1 MAERIVQSEDI
12 SDIRRALR
20 EQGSVIVGI
29 VQQVNS
35 VDKRLDTVHGDIVK
49 FRKLFD
55 DFLEKDVKAK
65 NLQLAQ
71 TRLIEI
77 RQKLDREFGFYNELR
92 RRATGILQAADLSL
106 VKRDTIATTTDDLM
120 LSAPKY
126 WLAPVLVAVSS
137 WLLDN
142 QDLATRAV
150 AEALQRDDERSS
162 LFFALLMRR
171 AKRVKSYQ
179 VWLDRY
185 FGMQDPENLDR
196 QVIVVLNALVNGV
209 FGVETYTQCL
219 ERINAWVQELTDK
232 SGYIDKQ
239 RQRWEDGIR
248 SKISS
253 LSDGNY
259 PSLKQYSPT
268 WKNLAEVL
276 QEAKGHQDIF
286 NYFDRVFQ
294 GEIARATKFEDEVDR
309 LLSLLASK
317 FDDDE
322 LPLSKDEQ
330 LQSLIVKYDGDR
342 ALADDEI
349 KQQKE
354 VFEDKIS
361 FTQVL
366 TNAAINPELTE
377 ASLATQRFAIAL
389 SREWIISA
397 HQDFTAKN
405 IQKVPISIDIAI
417 DDWKGKSED
426 GANELQLVSDVQS
439 HYERRKEEDLSKV
452 KIKPW
457 VWAYLVIGSLLF
469 LSNLFAKEKN
479 YFLMLV
485 GAGGGVSYFVAK
497 KQNDAT
503 KLTIQSHYDTS
514 CQKTQQI
521 LKGTLAEIVDWRRD
535 YAISAQ
541 KSGMVTELLEDI
553 TPEQYVLNPH
563 GSARRLLTK

>member
-322 LPLSKDEQ
+322 LPLIKDEQ

>member
-1 MAERIVQSEDI
+1 M
-12 SDIRRALR
+12 
-20 EQGSVIVGI
+20 
-29 VQQVNS
+29 
-35 VDKRLDTVHGDIVK
+35 
-49 FRKLFD
+49 
-55 DFLEKDVKAK
+55 
-65 NLQLAQ
+65 
-71 TRLIEI
+71 
-77 RQKLDREFGFYNELR
+77 
-92 RRATGILQAADLSL
+92 
-106 VKRDTIATTTDDLM
+106 
-120 LSAPKY
+120 
-126 WLAPVLVAVSS
+126 
-137 WLLDN
+137 
-142 QDLATRAV
+142 
-150 AEALQRDDERSS
+150 
-162 LFFALLMRR
+162 
-171 AKRVKSYQ
+171 
-179 VWLDRY
+179 
-185 FGMQDPENLDR
+185 
-196 QVIVVLNALVNGV
+196 
-209 FGVETYTQCL
+209 
-219 ERINAWVQELTDK
+219 
-232 SGYIDKQ
+232 
-239 RQRWEDGIR
+239 
-248 SKISS
+248 
-253 LSDGNY
+253 
-259 PSLKQYSPT
+259 
-268 WKNLAEVL
+268 

-322 LPLSKDEQ
+322 LPLIKDEQ

-342 ALADDEI
+342 ALADDEF